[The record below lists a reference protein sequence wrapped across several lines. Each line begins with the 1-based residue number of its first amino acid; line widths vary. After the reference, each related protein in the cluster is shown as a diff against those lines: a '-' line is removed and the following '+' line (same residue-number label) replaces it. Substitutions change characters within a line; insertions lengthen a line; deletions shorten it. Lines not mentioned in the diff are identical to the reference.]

1 MTERGHKPGGIS
13 VDLRHSGPIP
23 LDVQFS
29 CAAGELLALVGPS
42 GSGKSTSLRAIAGL
56 FKPDQGII
64 ACNGDIWFDSTKGV
78 NTAPRFRRTGFVFQ
92 NFGLFPHLSALEN
105 IMEALI
111 RLPRPARRD
120 RAEALLTLVH
130 LSGLGGRKPDQLSGG
145 QQQRV
150 AVARALARD
159 PRVLLLDEPFSA
171 VDKATRQRL
180 YKELVDLR
188 RQLEMPVILVTH
200 DLDEAALLADRLCIL
215 HRGKTLQSGPPFDV
229 MARPV
234 NSEVARLVDQ
244 KNVFK
249 GTVAGHDP
257 AGGTTTLTWGGLTI
271 TARHRPAFKPGQ
283 SVSWMIPTGDVTLH
297 SIDHPP
303 RDSWVNVISGTVAD
317 VVRLGDHAGVSLVVD
332 RSSALPLFLSV
343 RMAYVRRH
351 GLKAGDSVTVSLSPA
366 GVHLMEEST

>member
-1 MTERGHKPGGIS
+1 MTEHIAKSGGIN
-13 VDLRHSGPIP
+13 VDLRHPGPIP
-23 LDVQFS
+23 LDAQFS

-42 GSGKSTSLRAIAGL
+42 GSGKSTCLRAIAGL
-56 FKPDQGII
+56 FKPDHGVVT
-64 ACNGDIWFDSTKGV
+64 CNGGVWFDSTGGV
-78 NTAPRFRRTGFVFQ
+78 NIAPRFRRTGFVFQ

-105 IMEALI
+105 IMEGLI
-111 RLPRPARRD
+111 RLPRPARQD
-120 RAEALLTLVH
+120 RAETLLELVH
-130 LSGLGGRKPDQLSGG
+130 LSGLGERKPRQLSGG

-159 PRVLLLDEPFSA
+159 PKVLLLDEPFSA

-188 RQLEMPVILVTH
+188 RQLEMPMILVTH

-234 NSEVARLVDQ
+234 STAVARLVDQ
-244 KNVFK
+244 RNVFT
-249 GTVAGHDP
+249 GTVTGHDP
-257 AGGTTTLTWGGLTI
+257 VRETTALTWGGLTI
-271 TARHRPAFKPGQ
+271 TARHQPDFKSGQ

-297 SIDHPP
+297 AIDHPP
-303 RDSWVNVISGTVAD
+303 RDVRENTVTGIVAD
-317 VVRLGDHAGVSLVVD
+317 VTRLGDHAGVSLLVD
-332 RSSALPLFLSV
+332 KGSPLPLFLSV

-351 GLKAGDSVTVSLSPA
+351 GLTTGDSVTVSLTPA
-366 GVHLMEEST
+366 GVHLMKEST